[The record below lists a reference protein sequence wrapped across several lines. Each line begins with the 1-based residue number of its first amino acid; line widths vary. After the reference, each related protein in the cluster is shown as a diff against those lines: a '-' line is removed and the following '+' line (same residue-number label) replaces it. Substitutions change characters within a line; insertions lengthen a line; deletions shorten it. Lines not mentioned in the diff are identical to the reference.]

1 VLPKKLVLGILV
13 FVVINLLQ
21 ALLTPISEDEAY
33 YWVWSQ
39 NLDWGYF
46 DHPPMIAW
54 WISVGYSLFQSELGV
69 RLLMVLFNGLSFYF
83 LWKILQP
90 KTQLQENLF
99 WAISG
104 SVTVFQVFG
113 FLATP
118 DAPLLF
124 FTIFYLFSLQNFL
137 KKSGSLETIL
147 LAISFA
153 GIMYSKYH
161 GILLILFTLIPI
173 LSHLWKNVK
182 FYLAILGSL
191 LLYLPHILWLVQH
204 DFSPISYHFLERSAD
219 EDFEIIKLI
228 NYLLF
233 ILLGCAPFLVYFV
246 HQSLWKLKTED
257 SFQKSVK
264 WLTIGPIIFFF
275 FSIFKDNVQP
285 QWLLISYIAMA
296 ILTYWNQA
304 EKKNNKWIFSL
315 GFSGIFVFLVVRVLL
330 ILPSIS
336 PFQKYENFGKKAG
349 ELTGNKVIF
358 EKYQEASLFK
368 FYHPDREVAV
378 HRTLGNRKSQYTL
391 WDWEEDF
398 HGQTVDY
405 VSPWVKSD
413 KSFVGLKNRNYFV
426 KEISNYQ
433 TYHLVE
439 IETVDELNSK
449 PNETLSLK
457 IKIRNGHQHPIEIGE
472 NSEMKLTAN
481 YYQSKQYEIDYS
493 TKIET
498 AKTILQP
505 NEELELKIQFPNI
518 SEKGEFNLAIGMQYA
533 PIGTTYLSKPILVK
547 VQ

>member
-1 VLPKKLVLGILV
+1 MPKKLLYGILALV
-13 FVVINLLQ
+13 LINLFS
-21 ALLTPISEDEAY
+21 AIATPLTEDEAY

-124 FTIFYLFSLQNFL
+124 FTIFYLFSLQKFL
-137 KKSGSLETIL
+137 KKSGNLETIL

-161 GILLILFTLIPI
+161 GILVILFTLIPI
-173 LSHLWKNVK
+173 LSHLWKNPK
-182 FYLAILGSL
+182 FYLAISGSL
-191 LLYLPHILWLVQH
+191 ILYAPHILWLVQH

-219 EDFEIIKLI
+219 EQFEIIKLV

-233 ILLGCAPFLVYFV
+233 VLLGCSPFLVYYVFRSYF
-246 HQSLWKLKTED
+246 QPKTKD
-257 SFQKSVK
+257 LFQRSVYF
-264 WLTIGPIIFFF
+264 LAIGPVIFFF

-285 QWLLISYIAMA
+285 QWLLVSYVAMA
-296 ILTYWNQA
+296 ILMYWDYS
-304 EKKNNKWIFSL
+304 EKVTINWMIKIGFAGFFLFLIARILLTIPSL
-315 GFSGIFVFLVVRVLL
+315 
-330 ILPSIS
+330 S
-336 PFQKYENFGKKAG
+336 PLFRYETFAKTAG
-349 ELTGNKVIF
+349 EHTYGKVLF

-368 FYHPDREVAV
+368 FHHPNREVAV
-378 HRTLGNRKSQYTL
+378 HRTLGNRKSQFTL

-398 HGQTVDY
+398 YGQTVDY

-439 IETVDELNSK
+439 IETLDELNT
-449 PNETLSLK
+449 NQNQMLS
-457 IKIRNGHQHPIEIGE
+457 IPIRIRNKHQHPIEFGG
-472 NSEMKLTAN
+472 NSELNLTAN

>member
-1 VLPKKLVLGILV
+1 MPKKLLYGILALV
-13 FVVINLLQ
+13 LINLFS
-21 ALLTPISEDEAY
+21 AIATPLTEDEAY

-69 RLLMVLFNGLSFYF
+69 RLLMVLFSGFSFYF

-124 FTIFYLFSLQNFL
+124 FTIFYLFSLQKFL
-137 KKSGSLETIL
+137 KKSGNLETIL

-161 GILLILFTLIPI
+161 GILVILFTLIPI
-173 LSHLWKNVK
+173 LSHLWKNPK
-182 FYLAILGSL
+182 FYLAISGSL
-191 LLYLPHILWLVQH
+191 ILYAPHILWLVQH

-219 EDFEIIKLI
+219 EQFEIIKLV

-233 ILLGCAPFLVYFV
+233 VLLGCSPFLVYYVFRSYF
-246 HQSLWKLKTED
+246 QPKTKD
-257 SFQKSVK
+257 LFQRSVYF
-264 WLTIGPIIFFF
+264 LAIGPVIFFF

-285 QWLLISYIAMA
+285 QWLLVSYVAMA
-296 ILTYWNQA
+296 ILMYWDYS
-304 EKKNNKWIFSL
+304 EKVTINWMIKIGFAGFFLFLIARILLTIPSL
-315 GFSGIFVFLVVRVLL
+315 
-330 ILPSIS
+330 S
-336 PFQKYENFGKKAG
+336 PLFRYETFAKTAG
-349 ELTGNKVIF
+349 EHTYGKVLF

-368 FYHPDREVAV
+368 FHHPNREVAV
-378 HRTLGNRKSQYTL
+378 HRTLGNRKSQFTL

-398 HGQTVDY
+398 YGQTVDY

-439 IETVDELNSK
+439 IETLDELNT
-449 PNETLSLK
+449 NQNQMLS
-457 IKIRNGHQHPIEIGE
+457 IPIRIRNKHQHPIEFGG
-472 NSEMKLTAN
+472 NSELNLTAN